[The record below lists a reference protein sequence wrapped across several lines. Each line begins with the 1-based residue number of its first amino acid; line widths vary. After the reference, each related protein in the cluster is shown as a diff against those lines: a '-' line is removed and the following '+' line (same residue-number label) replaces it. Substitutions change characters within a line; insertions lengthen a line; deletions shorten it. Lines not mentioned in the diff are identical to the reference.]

1 MSNMKKWIPGYSLVQ
16 DIRQNKISYIMMLPF
31 LVLFTFFIILPV
43 GTAIFYSLTY
53 YNIVEPPTFI
63 GLQNFRH
70 LFLDD
75 EVFLIAVQNTL
86 FFALITGPISY
97 VMSFMFAWLVN
108 ELPSKVRAVA
118 TLLFF
123 APSLVGTAVTFI
135 WGYVFGG
142 DSYSVI
148 NGFLLRIGAIQEPIL
163 FLADPRLTMYSIIV
177 AQLWMALGTGF
188 LVFIA
193 GLQGVDRTMYE
204 AGAVDGIRNRFQE
217 LWYITLPSMKS
228 QLLFSA
234 VLQVSASFAAG
245 SISRDLIGFPSP
257 LYSTHTVIL
266 HMEDYGRMRFE
277 MGYASA
283 ITVVLFLFTLG
294 VNHVVR
300 KSLGEK
306 KKDEREDE

>member
-1 MSNMKKWIPGYSLVQ
+1 MGIKRFIPGYGLVK
-16 DIRQNKISYIMMLPF
+16 DIREHKVSYLMMLPF
-31 LVLFTFFIILPV
+31 MALFTFFVIMPV
-43 GTAIFYSLTY
+43 ATAIFFSFTY
-53 YNIVEPPTFI
+53 YNIIEPPTFI
-63 GLQNFRH
+63 GWDNFRH

-97 VMSFMFAWLVN
+97 VMSFLFAWLVN
-108 ELPSKVRAVA
+108 ELPAKIRAVA

-135 WGYVFGG
+135 WMYIFGG
-142 DSYSVI
+142 DAYSVI
-148 NGFLLRIGAIQEPIL
+148 NGFLLRTGIVQEPIL

-204 AGAVDGIRNRFQE
+204 AGAMDGIKNRFQE
-217 LWYITLPSMKS
+217 LWFITLPSMKS

-234 VLQVSASFAAG
+234 VLQVSAAFAAG

-257 LYSTHTVIL
+257 LYSTHTIIL
-266 HMEDYGRMRFE
+266 HMEDYGRLRFE

-283 ITVVLFLFTLG
+283 ITVVLFLFTIG

-300 KSLGEK
+300 KSLGER
-306 KKDEREDE
+306 KDDEVSNE

>member
-1 MSNMKKWIPGYSLVQ
+1 MRLIQ
-16 DIRQNKISYIMMLPF
+16 DIKENRVSYLMMFPYLS
-31 LVLFTFFIILPV
+31 LFTFFVVMPV
-43 GTAIFYSLTY
+43 VTAIIFSFTY
-53 YNIVEPPTFI
+53 YNIIETPRFI
-63 GLQNFRH
+63 GLDNFRH
-70 LFLDD
+70 LFLEDD
-75 EVFLIAVQNTL
+75 VFLIAIQNTL

-97 VMSFMFAWLVN
+97 FMSFMFAWLVN
-108 ELPSKVRAVA
+108 ELPPRIRSIA

-123 APSLVGTAVTFI
+123 APSLVGAAVTFI
-135 WGYVFGG
+135 WIYVFGG
-142 DSYSVI
+142 DAYSLI
-148 NGFLLRIGAIQEPIL
+148 NGFLMRAGFTQEPIL

-193 GLQGVDRTMYE
+193 GLQGVDRTLYE
-204 AGAVDGIRNRFQE
+204 AGAMDGVRNRWQE
-217 LWYITLPSMKS
+217 LWFITLPSMKS

-266 HMEDYGRMRFE
+266 HMEDYGRGRFE

-283 ITVVLFLFTLG
+283 ITVVLFLFTVG
-294 VNHVVR
+294 INHIVR
-300 KSLGEK
+300 KSLGERRD
-306 KKDEREDE
+306 DE